1 MARNTNP
8 LGRTNAKNT
17 EPDTTRVIFR
27 MWESGNWSQP
37 ITIYP
42 DQIGHNSIGW
52 EHRNYRESYQSQ
64 GGHSDCD
71 LLYIMSHSRP
81 ALPHEYA
88 QMYRELTEG
97 YGLTLRIAEPLPN
110 EVPNRVHQKR
120 MNNYDVCAAWRD
132 GKGAQ
137 SNNGNLYTD
146 GLTLYSYAMPIG
158 KTIDGVKVGLN
169 AYGMSPTTTDHLRE
183 MFTTRGTWVEPIT
196 VTGLWYTAWGALKTK
211 WYEWPT
217 E

>member
-17 EPDTTRVIFR
+17 EPTSTRVIFR
-27 MWESGNWSQP
+27 MFREYP

-42 DQIGHNSIGW
+42 DEIGTAHGIGI
-52 EHRNYRESYQSQ
+52 HRDYRQCYTSSD
-64 GGHSDCD
+64 GHGDCH
-71 LLYIMSHSRP
+71 LPYIMADHNSRP

-97 YGLTLRIAEPLPN
+97 YGLTLHIAEPLPS

-120 MNNYDVCAAWRD
+120 MNNYDVTQAWRD

-158 KTIDGVKVGLN
+158 KTLDGVKVGLK
-169 AYGMSPTTTDHLRE
+169 AFGMSATTTNHVQDVYYVAEL
-183 MFTTRGTWVEPIT
+183 MVKPVT

-211 WYEWPT
+211 WYEWP